1 MEMKLTLVGMPM
13 YTPNSTGYKDLDA
26 NLQQPKSFG
35 LNEYKWYTNITKWV
49 TIEAKN
55 KVAETVVAPF
65 PLVATWSKTF

>member
-35 LNEYKWYTNITKWV
+35 LNEYKWYTNITK
-49 TIEAKN
+49 
-55 KVAETVVAPF
+55 
-65 PLVATWSKTF
+65 